1 MTVFLTGGQQ
11 EGEETVVH
19 FADVKN
25 KSRRVEWSIAKETKR
40 TKSGIQVAVH
50 ICTDPYAKFSR
61 GRPICQIVNLVN
73 RSIYTPTK
81 DTNPQAEAR

>member
-25 KSRRVEWSIAKETKR
+25 MSRRVEWSIAKETKR
-40 TKSGIQVAVH
+40 TESGIQVAVH
-50 ICTDPYAKFSR
+50 ICTDLYVKFSR
-61 GRPICQIVNLVN
+61 GRPICQIVNLVS
-73 RSIYTPTK
+73 RSTYTPTK
-81 DTNPQAEAR
+81 GTNQCAK